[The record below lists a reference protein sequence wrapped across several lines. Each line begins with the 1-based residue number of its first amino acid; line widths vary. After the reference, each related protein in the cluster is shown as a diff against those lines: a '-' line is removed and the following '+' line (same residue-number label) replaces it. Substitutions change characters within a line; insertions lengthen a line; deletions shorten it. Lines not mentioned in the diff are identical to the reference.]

1 MALSRLE
8 NFIKNVEG
16 NILYVNPNDLDST
29 DDITNQGNSLTRPF
43 KTIQRALIEAA
54 RFSYQ
59 IGLDNDKFDK
69 TTIMLYPGEHI
80 IDNRPGYQIDSSGN
94 ITDVNE
100 ISRTLTEFSGVTN
113 FNLSNIEN
121 DLYKYNS
128 IHGGIIVPRGT
139 SIVGMDLR
147 KTKLRP
153 KYVPDPLDDTIPSTA
168 ILRVTGSCYFWQ
180 FTVFDGQGSTYKN
193 YQPATF
199 APDYSHHKV
208 TAFEYADGVNIIPG
222 KGLTDMQMYYYKL
235 SKAYGVASG
244 RGIPDFP
251 STSDFQPRK
260 QESQIVG
267 SLGDTVGITS
277 IFAGDSVTPST
288 SITVITESAHN
299 LGVDSPIRINGV
311 DNGIS
316 PAGYDGLFLVSS
328 VDSTTQF
335 KYTSAIVPTPP
346 LVSPSAATVN
356 VEVDS
361 VTGSSPYIFNCS
373 LRSVYGMN
381 GMHADGDKATGFKS
395 MVVAQYTGIS
405 LQKDDN
411 AFVKYNETTG
421 IYDDQSTVGNTSILH
436 LDSRAVYK
444 PEWRSTH
451 IKASND
457 AFIQCVSIFAI
468 GFAQHFEC
476 NSGGDMSITNSNSNF
491 GALSLTSKG
500 FRLDAFNRDNRA
512 FITSVIP
519 PISKPVADKI
529 VVDTLK
535 VDIDKTTSV
544 GISSHLYLYGYDREE
559 NTPQDSFQ
567 NYKIGAKNSERVSA
581 LLSVSGIVT
590 AYEAPVV
597 MTVHFSSTEE
607 PIAKKE
613 YLVQKNSF
621 GINNIDTVTY
631 TVNLTTNH
639 EIETG
644 EKIKVISENGSLPDG
659 LRTHQ
664 VYYAIRVGAGATSQL
679 KIAAGINE
687 AFSGTPINL
696 NNKGGTLRIESN
708 VIDKVSGD
716 IGHPIQWD
724 STNNGWYLKSSRD
737 NEIYDVISTASG
749 LPSVTGDL
757 FITREVDNRRTNDKI
772 YKLRMVIPKEETDA
786 KPPLD
791 AYILQESSTTSDY
804 TAGVLSGVS
813 ESKNNRFISTC
824 VYDGGTVYVTA
835 EKAHN
840 LQVGSQIKI
849 NNVTSSVNTVGAANS
864 GFNGLFTVAGISSDL
879 TFTYTIPD
887 FPGITMT
894 NNTSSRSDDLPNFTV
909 KKYKNNL
916 SLYSSEVIQ
925 EYISGVQDGIYH
937 ITVVDYTNRPNV
949 NYFNVEGNDFEQ
961 SVGDLIPREDKDNPL
976 DEWEP
981 AVSYAEVDLIGSV
994 VTNDPKRSISREAV
1008 NKFLASSGRG
1018 KEISSIS
1025 AENIILPNANV
1036 GSAVSI
1042 TTVNGHNFGQIVSV
1056 GILDGGSNY
1065 LPGTYYGVRLVGPS
1079 STRDA
1084 TATVTVGS
1092 GGTVTN
1098 VLVTN
1103 GGSAYGI
1110 GHTCQI
1116 VDLPRSASGNI
1127 GVVNNLTI
1135 ANGIGTAFEISGIRN
1150 TSVVGIAT
1158 TVADFNGLHQIYDI
1172 LDATKFRYVTKTSVA
1187 STSAEIYNGYV
1198 AVSGPAIPVTSLSY
1212 TSSVGIVTVGCGET
1226 HGLNIG
1232 NRIRIVGITSD
1243 KVFSGTNVT
1252 ILDEQFY
1259 DNYFVVNSVSSNRQ
1273 SFTIRTEK
1281 DVEGI
1286 NNFVGITSAFLLKG
1300 NYLTQDG
1307 LPVKGDERVGGRMSS
1322 FPTGITKKIS
1332 STVASTNTTIN
1343 VNNTLGLLKGDFIQ
1357 IQDEIIR
1364 IIDSPTTTTLSVIR
1378 GQLGT
1383 AAGTYSAD
1391 QIVRK
1396 INPVPIELHRPSISR
1411 ASGHT
1416 FEYLGFGPGNYST
1429 AFPQRQD
1436 RVLSERAVIIS
1447 QSSTSSGGISVYT
1460 GMNDR
1465 GDFYIGNKR
1474 IISPTGEEIVVD
1486 TPFPSDATDTS
1497 VSKLKIDTD
1506 DVVVGKRLRVEGGL
1520 DQSQISSFG
1529 GPVVFSKDVYST
1541 SELGIHAINL
1551 NIIGDTNQSRNIT
1564 VGISTPIL
1572 DGKPGDLVLN
1582 GNPIQG
1588 GFSGWVYTV
1597 ENAWRRFGTI
1607 SNNTDTMDIVV
1618 NSLTI
1623 EGGDVVGAAGSFVN
1637 INVTGIGTINQIQV
1651 NSGIATLGFA
1661 SVFDLYVPGIAT
1673 FHSYNPSGTGVEFTS
1688 GLVGVHTDL
1697 LLYPQPGT
1705 AHSTAMRINIASE
1718 HPQTYGG
1725 GQSGRGVRII
1735 NYVTSVGVEYGPN
1748 PGDTYGSGFA
1758 GIGSGNITI
1767 DFAYGNNFEIDAN
1780 PSGEPDDP
1788 SFLNGTV
1795 DGLCGPCTFF
1805 NPKNVI
1811 AGQQGSI
1818 EIYVSAASTT
1828 TIGWGTAFYFPGGTP
1843 PTIGAG
1849 STTMIGYYV
1858 FESTSPGVSPGK
1870 IMISGIEDLRPLL

>member
-80 IDNRPGYQIDSSGN
+80 IDNRPGYQVDSTGN
-94 ITDVNE
+94 VTDVNG
-100 ISRTLTEFSGVTN
+100 ISRTITEFSGVTN

-128 IHGGIIVPRGT
+128 IYGGIIVPRGT

-153 KYVPDPLDDTIPSTA
+153 KYVPDPLDNTIPETA

-180 FTVFDGQGSTYKN
+180 FTIFDGQGSTYKN

-208 TAFEYADGVNIIPG
+208 TAFEYADGVNVVPG

-235 SKAYGVASG
+235 SKAYGTASG

-277 IFAGDSVTPST
+277 IFAGDGITPST
-288 SITVITESAHN
+288 SITVITESDHN
-299 LGVDSPIRINGV
+299 FGVDSPIRINGV

-316 PAGYDGLFLVSS
+316 PVGYDGLFLVSS
-328 VDSTTQF
+328 VDSSTQF
-335 KYTSAIVPTPP
+335 KYTSSIVPSPQI
-346 LVSPSAATVN
+346 VSPSSATAN
-356 VEVDS
+356 IEVDS

-411 AFVKYNETTG
+411 ALVKYNETTG
-421 IYDDQSTVGNTSILH
+421 LYDDQATVGNTSILH
-436 LDSRAVYK
+436 LDSRAIYK

-468 GFAQHFEC
+468 GFSQHFEC

-500 FRLDAFNRDNRA
+500 FRLDAFNRDNRG
-512 FITSVIP
+512 FITSIIP
-519 PISKPVADKI
+519 PISKPIADK
-529 VVDTLK
+529 VVIDTFK
-535 VDIDKTTSV
+535 VDVSKTLSV

-559 NTPQDSFQ
+559 NRPKDSFQ
-567 NYKIGAKNSERVSA
+567 NYKIGAKNNERIGA

-597 MTVHFSSTEE
+597 MPVHSSSTEE

-613 YLVQKNSF
+613 YLVRKNSV
-621 GINNIDTVTY
+621 GINDIDTVTNII
-631 TVNLTTNH
+631 NLTSNH
-639 EIETG
+639 DIETG
-644 EKIKVISENGSLPDG
+644 EKIKIISENGSLPDG
-659 LRTHQ
+659 LRTQ
-664 VYYAIRVGAGATSQL
+664 QIYYAIRVGAGVTSQI
-679 KIAAGINE
+679 KIASGINE
-687 AFSGTPINL
+687 AKSGAAIGI
-696 NNKGGTLRIESN
+696 NNKGGTLRVESN
-708 VIDKVSGD
+708 VTDKVAGD

-737 NEIYDVISTASG
+737 NEIYDIINTAPG

-757 FITREVDNRRTNDKI
+757 FVTREVDLRRTNDKI
-772 YKLRMVIPKEETDA
+772 YKLRLVIPKEETDA

-791 AYILQESSTTSDY
+791 AFILQESSTTSDY

-824 VYDGGTVYVTA
+824 VYDGGTVYVTS
-835 EKAHN
+835 EKAHD

-849 NNVTSSVNTVGAANS
+849 NNITSSVNTVGAANS
-864 GFNGLFTVAGISSDL
+864 GFNGLFTVSGISSDL
-879 TFTYTIPD
+879 TFTYSIPD
-887 FPGITMT
+887 FPGTTMT
-894 NNTSSRSDDLPNFTV
+894 NNTSSRSDDLPNFTI
-909 KKYKNNL
+909 KKYKNNT

-925 EYISGVQDGIYH
+925 EYISGIQDGIYH
-937 ITVVDYTNRPNV
+937 ITVVDYTNKPNV
-949 NYFNVEGNDFEQ
+949 NYFNTDEHNFEQ

-981 AVSYAEVDLIGSV
+981 AVSHAEVNLIGSV

-1008 NKFLASSGRG
+1008 NKFLVSSGRG

-1025 AENIILPNANV
+1025 AQNIILPNANV
-1036 GSAVSI
+1036 GSAVSV
-1042 TTVNGHNFGQIVSV
+1042 TTISGHNFGQIVSA
-1056 GILDGGSNY
+1056 GILTGGSNY

-1084 TATVTVGS
+1084 TATITVGA

-1098 VLVTN
+1098 VLITN

-1110 GHTCQI
+1110 GHTCEI
-1116 VDLPRSASGNI
+1116 VDVPRSSSGNI
-1127 GVVNNLTI
+1127 GIVDNLVI
-1135 ANGIGTAFEISGIRN
+1135 GNGIGTVFEISGVRN

-1172 LDATKFRYVTKTSVA
+1172 IDANRFTYITKTSVA
-1187 STSAEIYNGYV
+1187 STTAEVYSGYV
-1198 AVSGPAIPVTSLSY
+1198 AVNGPSIPVTSLAY
-1212 TSSVGIVTVGCGET
+1212 TPSVGIVTVGCGET
-1226 HGLNIG
+1226 HGLSIG
-1232 NRIRIVGITSD
+1232 NRLRIVGITSD
-1243 KVFSGTNVT
+1243 KIFSGTNVT

-1259 DNYFVVNSVSSNRQ
+1259 DNYFVVNSVSSDRQ
-1273 SFTIRTEK
+1273 SFTVRTEK
-1281 DVEGI
+1281 DIENI
-1286 NNFVGITSAFLLKG
+1286 NNFVGITSGFLLKG

-1322 FPTGITKKIS
+1322 FPTGVVKKIS
-1332 STVASTNTTIN
+1332 SSVASTNTTIN
-1343 VNNTLGLLKGDFIQ
+1343 LENTIGLLKGDFIQ
-1357 IQDEIIR
+1357 IMDEIIR
-1364 IIDSPTTTTLSVIR
+1364 IIDSPTSTTISVIR

-1383 AAGTYSAD
+1383 PAGTYAIG
-1391 QIVRK
+1391 QLVRK
-1396 INPVPIELHRPSISR
+1396 INPIPIEIHRPSISR

-1436 RVLSERAVIIS
+1436 RVLSERATIIS
-1447 QSSTSSGGISVYT
+1447 QSSTSAGGVSVYT
-1460 GMNDR
+1460 GMNDS

-1497 VSKLKIDTD
+1497 TSKLKIDTD
-1506 DVVVGKRLRVEGGL
+1506 DVVVAKRLRVEGGL

-1551 NIIGDTNQSRNIT
+1551 NLIGDTNQSRNIT

-1572 DGKPGDLVLN
+1572 DGKPGDVVLN

-1597 ENAWRRFGTI
+1597 DNAWRGFGSI
-1607 SNNTDTMDIVV
+1607 SLSTNEMDLVA
-1618 NSLTI
+1618 NSLTLTS
-1623 EGGDVVGAAGSFVN
+1623 GNVVGAAGSFIN
-1637 INVTGIGTINQIQV
+1637 INVTGIGTINQIQI
-1651 NSGIATLGFA
+1651 NSGIATLGVT
-1661 SVFDLYVPGIAT
+1661 SSRDLYVSGIAT

-1688 GLVGVHTDL
+1688 GLVGIHTDL
-1697 LLYPQPGT
+1697 LLYPQVGS
-1705 AHSTAMRINIASE
+1705 ANSTAMRINIGSE
-1718 HPQTYGG
+1718 HPQTYSGG
-1725 GQSGRGVRII
+1725 IPGNGVRII

-1758 GIGSGNITI
+1758 GIGSGNITL

-1780 PSGEPDDP
+1780 PSDEP
-1788 SFLNGTV
+1788 GI
-1795 DGLCGPCTFF
+1795 DGLCGPTTFF
-1805 NPKNVI
+1805 NPRSVI

-1818 EIYVSAASTT
+1818 EVYVSAASTT
-1828 TIGWGTAFYFPGGTP
+1828 TIGWGSAFYFPGGTP

-1849 STTMIGYYV
+1849 STTMVGYYV
-1858 FESTSPGVSPGK
+1858 FESELPGTSPGK
-1870 IMISGIEDLRPLL
+1870 IMISGIEDLRPLV